1 METIEEQQSQEKHN
15 HNHDHDH
22 DQRAESTD
30 SMAKTSRTTQ
40 KIPTINP
47 VI

>member
-22 DQRAESTD
+22 GKNANRFILYWFSISSDRSIFE
-30 SMAKTSRTTQ
+30 
-40 KIPTINP
+40 
-47 VI
+47 